1 MERVGDAQIW
11 ALWWLGRG
19 ILAFCLGIIK
29 KGETGASLHMEQ
41 GQMWRIQ
48 NNFKE
53 GYVLF

>member
-1 MERVGDAQIW
+1 MLIAQIW

-19 ILAFCLGIIK
+19 ILAFCLGIMK
-29 KGETGASLHMEQ
+29 KGGNGASLHMEQ